1 MLQYQKH
8 LLQRAE
14 PMTDS
19 AFENLQKQIQHG
31 CRLPTCSPD
40 NFKQQFHQWIV
51 DNPLNKLQGLELF
64 QQDICVGTTHF
75 IDAVLMKHGSDKVQI
90 LEHDYGYYK
99 KLNPQRQWAV
109 PGSLMANQVLLMAL
123 PFPGYGDIHPQMT
136 DILDECQ
143 EKNIAVYIDGCWMSS
158 ARDIAF
164 DFRHPAIVAAAF
176 SLSKGLGMGWNR
188 IGVRYSRP
196 GSSPDSIAVINRA
209 GMINTVDIQIGSLYM
224 HEFPPEYLWQKYAS
238 TYDQLCR
245 SLLLRPTKC
254 IHMARKFDTG
264 EPVGTAVALRII
276 QDNYVGME

>member
-1 MLQYQKH
+1 MLQYRKH

-19 AFENLQKQIQHG
+19 AFENLQQQIQQG
-31 CRLPTCSPD
+31 CRLPACSYD

-51 DNPLNKLQGLELF
+51 GNPLNNLQGLEQF
-64 QQDICVGTTHF
+64 QRDICVGTTHF
-75 IDAVLMKHGSDKVQI
+75 IDCVIMKHGSSNVQI
-90 LEHDYGYYK
+90 LENDYSYYK
-99 KLNPQRQWAV
+99 KLDPQRQWAV

-158 ARDIAF
+158 ARNITF
-164 DFRHPAIVAAAF
+164 DFRHPAIVAVAF
-176 SLSKGLGMGWNR
+176 SLSKGLGMAWNR

-196 GSSPDSIAVINRA
+196 GSGADSITVANQT

-224 HEFPPEYLWQKYAS
+224 HEFQPDYLWQKYAQA
-238 TYDQLCR
+238 YDQLCQA
-245 SLLLRPTKC
+245 LLLRPTKC
-254 IHMARKFDTG
+254 LHMSRKFDTG
-264 EPVGTAVALRII
+264 EPVGTTVALRMI
-276 QDNYVGME
+276 QDTYVSME